1 MVECVAKSKNILL
14 VKNLDG
20 HSFKLLKNANFEDII
35 ERVNKNYEGIEIY
48 LKNNLELGFHYQLVV
63 DEKTYEIDLT
73 NFVDFEG
80 FDNEFNYDGEDLGSN
95 IVANHTIFKLFAPL
109 AYQVKVVV
117 FAEEEQSYFM
127 QREDKGI
134 FACDINI
141 NLENKE
147 YLYEI
152 YQNGHVMRALDPYAK
167 AVTINKSR
175 AVVID
180 LDKYQTKKYE
190 LKEFHRYTDAIIY
203 ETSVRDFTV
212 FEKSSHPYKGT
223 YYGLS
228 MANQKYK
235 NSEIAL
241 DLLKKLGVT
250 HVQLLPVNAFCGVD
264 ETRINQE
271 YNWGYNPYLYMAL
284 EGSMS
289 INPHSPT
296 TRIQEFKHLVASL
309 HEAGIRVNLDVV
321 FNHVYE
327 YEQSVFQKI
336 VPNYYFRREHNRFSN
351 GSFCGN
357 DLDTKRPM
365 VRKIILDTLKFFVKF
380 YDIDGF
386 RFDLLGIVDLETSKI
401 IEKTLR
407 SLKQDIMLYG
417 EGWNMPTFLPNNEK
431 TTIENAKSV
440 PSYAFFNDFF
450 RDTLRGNNY
459 GNGQGYLLGAH
470 YLQDNFIKA
479 FKGMHHDGNFLSPSQ
494 SINYSECHDNNTL
507 FDKIALA
514 MGKNNEQ
521 NLRILKL
528 GNAITILACGVPF
541 IHMGQEVGLTKYYAD
556 NTYNMGD
563 KYNQYDF
570 DVLNERKSLLRYL
583 ADLIKIR
590 KKYSCFRLDNYLKIN
605 EMLTFEDLEGK
616 GLKITYHLAKGKELA
631 ILFNTSKN
639 QNIYYSFKE
648 DQKVVFNEVGIV
660 DNFFVQS
667 LILSPLNTVIV
678 VNRNME
684 EENV

>member
-1 MVECVAKSKNILL
+1 MVECLAKSKNILF

-20 HSFKLLKNANFEDII
+20 QSFRILKNNDFADLI
-35 ERVNKNYEGIEIY
+35 ERVNKSYEGIEVI
-48 LKNNLELGFHYQLVV
+48 LKHNLELGSHYQLVI
-63 DEKTYEIDLT
+63 DEKIYEIDLT

-80 FDNEFNYDGEDLGSN
+80 FDKEFNYDGDDLGSN
-95 IVANHTIFKLFAPL
+95 IIDESSVFKLFAPL
-109 AYQVKVVV
+109 AYQVKVII
-117 FAEEEQSYFM
+117 FGDEEQEYLMS
-127 QREDKGI
+127 RKEKGI
-134 FACDINI
+134 FTCVINR

-152 YQNGHVMRALDPYAK
+152 YQNGHVVRALDPYAK
-167 AVTINKSR
+167 AVTINKKH
-175 AVVID
+175 AVVVN
-180 LDKYQTKKYE
+180 LAKYKSEKYE
-190 LKEFHRYTDAIIY
+190 LKEFHNYTEAIIY
-203 ETSVRDFTV
+203 ETSVRDFTA
-212 FEKSSHPYKGT
+212 FDKSDFPYKGT
-223 YYGLS
+223 YYGLT

-241 DLLKKLGVT
+241 DLLKKLGIT

-264 ETRINQE
+264 ETRINYE

-296 TRIQEFKHLVASL
+296 TRIQEFKHLVSNL
-309 HEAGIRVNLDVV
+309 HQAGIRVNLDVV

-327 YEQSVFQKI
+327 YEQSVLQKI
-336 VPNYYFRREHNRFSN
+336 VPNYYFRRENNRFSN

-365 VRKIILDTLKFFVKF
+365 VRKMILDTLKFFVEF
-380 YDIDGF
+380 YDVDGF
-386 RFDLLGIVDLETSKI
+386 RFDLLGIIDLETAKI
-401 IEKTLR
+401 IETTLR
-407 SLKQDIMLYG
+407 PLKKDIMLYG

-440 PSYAFFNDFF
+440 PAYAFFNDFF

-459 GNGQGYLLGAH
+459 GNENGYLLGAH

-479 FKGMHHDGNFLSPSQ
+479 FKGMYQGGRFLSPSQ
-494 SINYSECHDNNTL
+494 SINYLECHDNNTW
-507 FDKIALA
+507 FDKISLA

-521 NLRILKL
+521 NLRVLKL
-528 GNAITILACGVPF
+528 GNALTILACGVPF

-605 EMLTFEDLEGK
+605 EMLTFENLENK
-616 GLKITYHLAKGKELA
+616 GLKITYHLAKGQELA
-631 ILFNTSKN
+631 ILFNTSKD

-648 DQKVVFNEVGIV
+648 DQKVIFNEVGIV

-667 LILSPLNTVIV
+667 LILSPLNFVIV